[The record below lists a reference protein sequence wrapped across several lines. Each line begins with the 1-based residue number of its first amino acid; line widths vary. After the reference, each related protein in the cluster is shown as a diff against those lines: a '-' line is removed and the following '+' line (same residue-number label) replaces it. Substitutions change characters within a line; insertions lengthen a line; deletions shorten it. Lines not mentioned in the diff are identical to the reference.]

1 MSEHLSQNLAA
12 PVPDVPE
19 PAKTDDSAAKI
30 SGIALFKRT
39 NETSCIYRNI
49 ITPLMDLTTVEHNLW
64 AGKYD
69 VESFKFYDDLFIMH
83 SNSIHNIQRSRFD
96 AYVVAPNIE
105 RILI

>member
-1 MSEHLSQNLAA
+1 MIQNTFSQNLAA

-39 NETSCIYRNI
+39 SIKPRNFLHLPQYHYTSDGFDNEF
-49 ITPLMDLTTVEHNLW
+49 
-64 AGKYD
+64 AD
-69 VESFKFYDDLFIMH
+69 VC
-83 SNSIHNIQRSRFD
+83 R
-96 AYVVAPNIE
+96 VAPNIE

>member
-1 MSEHLSQNLAA
+1 MIQNTFSQNLAA

-69 VESFKFYDDLFIMH
+69 VEKFADVC
-83 SNSIHNIQRSRFD
+83 R
-96 AYVVAPNIE
+96 VAPNIE